1 MINILY
7 YLIVAIMCILGVG
20 SVVAI
25 VGYMFVIIIQKFYR
39 KLRYG
44 NSLFDLETC
53 YIAYFSVIKIL

>member
-44 NSLFDLETC
+44 TSLFDQKKS
-53 YIAYFSVIKIL
+53 YMASFDVI

>member
-1 MINILY
+1 MRYGEMINILY

-25 VGYMFVIIIQKFYR
+25 VGYMFIIIIQKFYR

-44 NSLFDLETC
+44 TCLFD
-53 YIAYFSVIKIL
+53 